1 MTARRM
7 LKGFLSGA
15 SKEIIL
21 TGILLLCSIVL
32 LEYSNI
38 DIWVQDAFYNFEL
51 RQWILDRDEKITRF
65 IFYDGIKKI
74 FILVMS
80 LVLIGLLFFRKI
92 KLIQVYQEG
101 LLILCL
107 SVILIPSVVGIL
119 KATTNVPCPR
129 DITRYNGRY
138 PYVTVLTPYPE
149 NFQQTE
155 KIRCFPA
162 GHASGG
168 FALLSL
174 FFLFKKRKNRFIA
187 LFSATI
193 IGWALGGYK
202 MLIGDHFLSHTVV
215 TMILAWLII
224 LIIAKNVQPQ
234 SKKNRSELILLR
246 Q

>member
-1 MTARRM
+1 MD
-7 LKGFLSGA
+7 FSP
-15 SKEIIL
+15 
-21 TGILLLCSIVL
+21 
-32 LEYSNI
+32 
-38 DIWVQDAFYNFEL
+38 Q
-51 RQWILDRDEKITRF
+51 
-65 IFYDGIKKI
+65 KKL

-80 LVLIGLLFFRKI
+80 LVLIGLLFFRRM

-107 SVILIPSVVGIL
+107 SVILVPSVVGVL

-129 DITRYNGRY
+129 DITRYNGHY

-149 NFQQTE
+149 NFRQTE
-155 KIRCFPA
+155 RIKCFPA

-187 LFSATI
+187 LFSAAI
-193 IGWALGGYK
+193 VGWALGGYK
-202 MLIGDHFLSHTVV
+202 MLIGDHFLSQTVV

-224 LIIAKNVQPQ
+224 LVIAKNIQTR
-234 SKKNRSELILLR
+234 SKKNRSKFIFGYDSKIGLR
-246 Q
+246 F